1 MSYPGI
7 VFSFFLRGPCF
18 TPHAACCLCM
28 TSCVAGACV
37 VFALLCCF
45 LEGWVWILWPPEMW
59 LFVFSFCTQSCQS
72 TSSVCLPEVPQI
84 NAPMTHTSILVS
96 GGWRSRAVILQSL
109 SDHTV
114 LVCSVCVCAF
124 DVSGLRQNGVYL
136 LSLSS
141 SPASFVPTL
150 CLFPPTPEQARRE
163 LRRLKEEARRKH
175 AVALIWAYW
184 QGLKVPPSPTAQP
197 STSLPPTRHP
207 WLSSSSSGIFSV
219 IIQALSSWHF
229 LHFVI
234 FFKCNVYKTSS

>member
-59 LFVFSFCTQSCQS
+59 LFLFSFCTQSCQS

-114 LVCSVCVCAF
+114 LVCSVCAHLMLLTSGKTVSTSSPSHLLLLYLFLLSVSSLPPPNRLAGSSGDWRKRPGVSTLSLWFGPTGRDSRYLPAPRRSHQQVCHLLDTPDF
-124 DVSGLRQNGVYL
+124 PHPPQGSS
-136 LSLSS
+136 LSLS
-141 SPASFVPTL
+141 
-150 CLFPPTPEQARRE
+150 RRCP
-163 LRRLKEEARRKH
+163 RD
-175 AVALIWAYW
+175 
-184 QGLKVPPSPTAQP
+184 
-197 STSLPPTRHP
+197 TSCIL
-207 WLSSSSSGIFSV
+207 
-219 IIQALSSWHF
+219 
-229 LHFVI
+229 
-234 FFKCNVYKTSS
+234 